1 MGGPRRPKTGG
12 GTRAGKPNHLTRDL
26 RAMIEGA
33 LHAVGGQAYL
43 EKQAKKNPKAFM
55 ALVGRILPKDI
66 NVTTNHAA
74 PRVIDSSKLSYDER
88 QQLRDMILRAA
99 LPEQPAIEHE
109 DGSVAAQEGLG
120 AAIAQPAGGDGAVPD
135 EIDVNASSD

>member
-1 MGGPRRPKTGG
+1 
-12 GTRAGKPNHLTRDL
+12 
-26 RAMIEGA
+26 MIEGA